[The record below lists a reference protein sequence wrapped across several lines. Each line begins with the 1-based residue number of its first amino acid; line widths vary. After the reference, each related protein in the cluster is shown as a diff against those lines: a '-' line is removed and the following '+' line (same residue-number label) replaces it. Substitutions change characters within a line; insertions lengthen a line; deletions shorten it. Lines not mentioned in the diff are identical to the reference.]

1 MRKKMR
7 WIEKLRTDRQHK
19 NLKQQQK
26 EWDQQFNEET
36 VALARMIEYSTE
48 SKEEAL
54 IALQAWIDK
63 WMDKKSSGGTDGKG
77 ES

>member
-1 MRKKMR
+1 MR

-19 NLKQQQK
+19 KLKQQQK
-26 EWDQQFNEET
+26 EWEQQFNEET
-36 VALARMIEYSTE
+36 VALARMIEYSTL
-48 SKEEAL
+48 SREEAL
-54 IALQAWIDK
+54 IALQAWMDK